1 MSLSFIE
8 LSAKN
13 LHQNIQFFRDTLSPQ
28 TKIAVVVKANAYG
41 HGQNDVVKIIEKD
54 VDYFQ
59 VDDLQELELLRK
71 VSHKPT
77 FVFGYVAKDEL
88 ARVAALDGILCI
100 YDTERLILLNVIGET
115 MHKKIKVHIKIDAH
129 LGRQGLFLEEIEAFL
144 EQAKKCPHVVIDG
157 AYAHFANIEDT
168 TDFSHAQK
176 QIKTYHEALKIF
188 TAHGFP
194 NIQTHI
200 ASTAGILTYEKN
212 QGIHTIVRLG
222 IGLYGLWPSPALKQ
236 SGKITPVLRWVTHVA
251 QVKTMPVGHSIG
263 YGLTYITKKST
274 KIAVIPQGYS
284 DGYDRGLSNKGEVLI
299 RGTRCPVLGRV
310 AMNMFVVDV
319 THLEDVEQEDEVV
332 LLGTQGKEKI
342 TAEEMA
348 AKIDTINYEVTT
360 RISPLL
366 KRRVLE

>member
-1 MSLSFIE
+1 MPLSFIE
-8 LSAKN
+8 LSTKN
-13 LHQNIQFFRDTLSPQ
+13 LRSNVQFFRDTLSPQ
-28 TKIAVVVKANAYG
+28 TKIAAVVKANAYG
-41 HGQNDVVKIIEKD
+41 HGQNEVAQIIEKQ

-88 ARVAALDGILCI
+88 ARAAALDGILCI
-100 YDTERLILLNVIGET
+100 YDTERLHLLNAIGDT
-115 MHKKIKVHIKIDAH
+115 MQKKIKIHIKIDAH
-129 LGRQGLFLEEIEAFL
+129 LGRQGLLLEEVTPFL
-144 EQAKKCPHVVIDG
+144 AAVKKCPHILLDG

-176 QIKTYHEALKIF
+176 QIDTYHIAVKIIKEN
-188 TAHGFP
+188 GFA

-200 ASTAGILTYEKN
+200 AATSGILAYEKEK
-212 QGIHTIVRLG
+212 GLHTVARLG
-222 IGLYGLWPSPALKQ
+222 IGIYGLWPSAALQQ
-236 SGKITPVLRWVTHVA
+236 SNKITPVLRWVTRVA
-251 QVKTMPVGHSIG
+251 QIKTLPAGHSIG
-263 YGLTYITKKST
+263 YGLTYITKKPT

-284 DGYDRGLSNKGEVLI
+284 DGYDRGFSNKGEVLI
-299 RGTRCPVLGRV
+299 RATRCPVLGRV

-319 THLEDVEQEDEVV
+319 SHLDDAEQEDEVV
-332 LLGTQGKEKI
+332 LLGTQGKEEI

-366 KRRVLE
+366 KRKVLE